1 MDQLTHVF
9 IADVKKAVDAPEEEA
24 LLLNLMQF
32 ITAANLAE
40 VAAGIKTNISWLL
53 DAAFW
58 DVY

>member
-1 MDQLTHVF
+1 METLDQLTHVL
-9 IADVKKAVDAPEEEA
+9 IADVKKAGFAFKFNA
-24 LLLNLMQF
+24 
-32 ITAANLAE
+32 IHHRINLAE